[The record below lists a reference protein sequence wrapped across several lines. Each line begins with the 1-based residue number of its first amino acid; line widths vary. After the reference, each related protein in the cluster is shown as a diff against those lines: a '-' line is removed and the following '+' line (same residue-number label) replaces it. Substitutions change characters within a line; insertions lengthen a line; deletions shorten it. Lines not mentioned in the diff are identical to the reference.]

1 MHGRG
6 TVGETALHLLFLINS
21 PEHRRLTKLF
31 VPLLAAQRTP
41 DVDGVEVNV
50 LDSAY
55 IGQPYHGEVCLH
67 FAIVHNDLEIVQ
79 VLVES
84 G

>member
-1 MHGRG
+1 M
-6 TVGETALHLLFLINS
+6 LIDS
-21 PEHRRLTKLF
+21 
-31 VPLLAAQRTP
+31 
-41 DVDGVEVNV
+41 GVEVNV
-50 LDSAY
+50 LDAAY

-67 FAIVHNDLEIVQ
+67 FAIVHNDLEMVQ